1 MLQRA
6 YRLLA
11 LAFIRFQADKSKR
24 FGGPSGCSAHALEA
38 MSGVLWVFSQ
48 VAILMVLTSTGLCT
62 IKVPAMILLLY
73 AIVLVSEALAHE

>member
-1 MLQRA
+1 M
-6 YRLLA
+6 
-11 LAFIRFQADKSKR
+11 
-24 FGGPSGCSAHALEA
+24 
-38 MSGVLWVFSQ
+38 FSQ